1 MRRETKCPNA
11 DLQSDGKILPAHF
24 GDKCNS
30 LFKRMMSLLR
40 ANFVTELLLYSAQS
54 HTVKAV
60 SPNGG
65 LVILSSPAS
74 VLVGLI
80 VMLESKSNQTAVETS
95 GLTGLQKGKKNQL
108 LIRSMG

>member
-1 MRRETKCPNA
+1 
-11 DLQSDGKILPAHF
+11 
-24 GDKCNS
+24 
-30 LFKRMMSLLR
+30 MMSLLR

-74 VLVGLI
+74 VLVGLT
-80 VMLESKSNQTAVETS
+80 VMLESKSNGS
-95 GLTGLQKGKKNQL
+95 GNIWAHRINSEKHWKEIQL
-108 LIRSMG
+108 FIR